1 MKSMRWKRK
10 TCAPSTVSPD
20 GTPTRS
26 PRNLSSPPGLALL
39 AGNPPI
45 DADINAMYVTFL
57 NAANDHLDVYW
68 QETFLAAMPPGGQHR
83 MKTYLGHNW
92 FIKKKNGDVAK
103 EVRRH
108 ELFSTGHF
116 YCCLRQ
122 VLLAR
127 SRSGSR
133 MGRSRR

>member
-1 MKSMRWKRK
+1 MQSMRWKRK

-26 PRNLSSPPGLALL
+26 RAAAPRGLSSRPGLALL

-57 NAANDHLDVYW
+57 NTANDPLDVYW

-108 ELFSTGHF
+108 DSS
-116 YCCLRQ
+116 RQ
-122 VLLAR
+122 VTPTAT
-127 SRSGSR
+127 
-133 MGRSRR
+133 